1 VKCAPKRYVKPVSAA
16 TPLTHN
22 WGVTRDVVSSCKCAE
37 ERLITRRQ
45 EFDVAPAPGGGWL
58 VWSHALA
65 RLLAR
70 LSVQPAH
77 CVVITQEPNQ
87 RYVQLI
93 IGHGHAHVQAS
104 SNTYLEGDFRLGPT
118 EEAQL
123 RLLGFNSPDELDD
136 DHLGPH
142 NWWFDQA
149 SVDPFDLAELLGR
162 MLMSIT
168 AFDSRWPIHI
178 EVFGAD
184 SPCDA
189 CFWEDG

>member
-1 VKCAPKRYVKPVSAA
+1 MVNIDQLEPGSGV
-16 TPLTHN
+16 TPLRQN
-22 WGVTRDVVSSCKCAE
+22 RGVTRDDVEVCRCAE
-37 ERLITRRQ
+37 ERPLTRRQ
-45 EFDVAPAPGGGWL
+45 EFDIAPAPGGGWL

-77 CVVITQEPNQ
+77 CVVITQDPNQ

-93 IGHGHAHVQAS
+93 IGHGHARVEAS

-123 RLLGFNSPDELDD
+123 RLLGFKSPDELDD
-136 DHLGPH
+136 DHPGPY
-142 NWWFDQA
+142 NWWFNED
-149 SVDPFDLAELLGR
+149 SVDPFDVAELLSR
-162 MLMSIT
+162 MMMSIT

-189 CFWEDG
+189 CFW